1 MTNSILIG
9 KIIYSKLSSSETL
22 TTMLGEENK
31 IFPIIA
37 DNDVKYPFVVYKRL
51 SVSSTEVTKDG
62 YGEDLVSFEI
72 TVVTNNYVGSLNIAN
87 EIRKILEKKKIE
99 SNIMNIYNNK
109 IQNIS
114 EDYVGDAYVQ
124 KLIFTCNIN

>member
-22 TTMLGEENK
+22 TQMLGEENK

-37 DNDVKYPFVVYKRL
+37 DNDARYPFVVYKRL
-51 SVSSTEVTKDG
+51 SVSSLQSKDG
-62 YGEDLVSFEI
+62 FHEDVVSFEI
-72 TVVTNNYVGSLNIAN
+72 TVVANNYVGSLNIAN

-99 SNIMNIYNNK
+99 SDIMNIYNNK

-114 EDYVGDAYVQ
+114 EDYLGDAYVQ
-124 KLIFTCNIN
+124 KLTFTCNIN

>member
-9 KIIYSKLSSSETL
+9 KIIYSKLSTSETL

-51 SVSSTEVTKDG
+51 SVSSLQTKDG
-62 YGEDLVSFEI
+62 FGEDIVSFEI
-72 TVVTNNYVGSLNIAN
+72 TVVHNNYVGSLNIAN

>member
-9 KIIYSKLSSSETL
+9 KIIYSKLSTSETL

-37 DNDVKYPFVVYKRL
+37 DNDAKYPFVVYKRL
-51 SVSSTEVTKDG
+51 SVSSLQTKDG
-62 YGEDLVSFEI
+62 FGEDIVSFEI
-72 TVVTNNYVGSLNIAN
+72 TVVHNNYVGSLNIAN